1 MRRAPFGLCAVFAPH
16 ILVVQRIVF
25 PAPYRRL
32 CAVGRLCMAGLVC
45 FVLLWLVGAW
55 GAALPMPAWV
65 VIGALAAAACIPLA
79 VNRSPLTMELM
90 WRARLKADGEPG
102 QPVWQVRLETPQ
114 AVRNALL
121 LWSWSLGER
130 VLILGVAQRGWCP
143 QIFVLM
149 SPWFAAGLLRRMR
162 SLLRLGP
169 PPMASQATGVS

>member
-1 MRRAPFGLCAVFAPH
+1 MLT
-16 ILVVQRIVF
+16 
-25 PAPYRRL
+25 
-32 CAVGRLCMAGLVC
+32 
-45 FVLLWLVGAW
+45 
-55 GAALPMPAWV
+55 WV
-65 VIGALAAAACIPLA
+65 VIGALAVAACIPLV
-79 VNRSPLTMELM
+79 VNRSPLAMELM

-130 VLILGVAQRGWCP
+130 VLILGVAQRGRCP

-149 SPWFAAGLLRRMR
+149 PPWFAVGLLRRIR